1 MDKEAPSASRSG
13 RPRGMRL
20 ALVAAGLFVIAVLG
34 ALSAMGIVALFGQG
48 HPLRAAFLAMAPL
61 LLLLL
66 SVRIIALNWQA
77 GDRSAGTP
85 SAPPDGNDQTGNWG
99 VGGPSMREPGSTGVW
114 PARNVDRRYEQG
126 DD

>member
-1 MDKEAPSASRSG
+1 MNNETQSASRGG

-20 ALVAAGLFVIAVLG
+20 LAVGAGLLVMAVLG
-34 ALSAMGIVALFGQG
+34 ALSVMGIVALFNQG

-66 SVRIIALNWQA
+66 GARIISLNWQPVEPN
-77 GDRSAGTP
+77 SASPTTPADGT
-85 SAPPDGNDQTGNWG
+85 DQTGNWG

-114 PARNVDRRYEQG
+114 PARSVDRRYERQ

>member
-1 MDKEAPSASRSG
+1 MNKESQSASRGG

-20 ALVAAGLFVIAVLG
+20 FAVAGGLLVMAVLG
-34 ALSAMGIVALFGQG
+34 ALSVMGIVALFNQG

-66 SVRIIALNWQA
+66 GARIIALNWQA
-77 GDRSAGTP
+77 REPGSVPPGTSA
-85 SAPPDGNDQTGNWG
+85 DGNDQTGNWG
-99 VGGPSMREPGSTGVW
+99 VGGPSMREPGSTGAW
-114 PARNVDRRYEQG
+114 PARRVDRRYERQ

>member
-1 MDKEAPSASRSG
+1 MSKESRSASRLVG
-13 RPRGMRL
+13 PRGVHL
-20 ALVAAGLFVIAVLG
+20 ILVSCGLVGLAVLG
-34 ALSAMGIVALFGQG
+34 ALSVMGISALFNQG

-66 SVRIIALNWQA
+66 GARLIGLYWRPADPNA
-77 GDRSAGTP
+77 ERP
-85 SAPPDGNDQTGNWG
+85 SAPPDGTDQTGNWG

-114 PARNVDRRYEQG
+114 PARRVDRRYEER